1 MKMRLAITAF
11 CALVAGPA
19 LAEEP
24 KADDHVC
31 KVLGMVAGSIMEN
44 RQMGIPLSDMLE
56 VTPMPLLRQIVLLAY
71 EKPRYYSDEV
81 VREEIQDFRNEVEV
95 ACYKREMLQ

>member
-1 MKMRLAITAF
+1 MNTLRMAAL

-31 KVLGMVAGSIMEN
+31 KTLGIVAGQIMEN
-44 RQMGIPLSDMLE
+44 RQAGIPLSDMLE
-56 VTPMPLLRQIVLLAY
+56 VTPMPLLQQIVLLAY
-71 EKPRYYSDEV
+71 DNPRYYSDEV
-81 VREEIQDFRNEVEV
+81 VREEIQDFRNLIEV

>member
-1 MKMRLAITAF
+1 MSVLRMAAL

-81 VREEIQDFRNEVEV
+81 VREEIQDFRNDIEVE
-95 ACYKREMLQ
+95 CYRKEMSK

>member
-1 MKMRLAITAF
+1 MAAL

-31 KVLGMVAGSIMEN
+31 KVLGIVAGQIMDN
-44 RQMGIPLSDMLE
+44 RQAGIPLSDMLE
-56 VTPMPLLRQIVLLAY
+56 VTDLPILKEIVLLAY
-71 EKPRYYSDEV
+71 ESPRYYSDEV
-81 VREEIQDFRNEVEV
+81 VREEIQDFRNDVEVE
-95 ACYKREMLQ
+95 CYRKEMSK

>member
-1 MKMRLAITAF
+1 MNTLRMAAL

-44 RQMGIPLSDMLE
+44 RQLGIPLSDMLD

-81 VREEIQDFRNEVEV
+81 VREEIQDFRNDVEV
-95 ACYKREMLQ
+95 ACYRKEMSE

>member
-1 MKMRLAITAF
+1 MNTLRMAAL

-44 RQMGIPLSDMLE
+44 RQLGIPLSDMLD

-81 VREEIQDFRNEVEV
+81 VREEIQDFRNDIEVE
-95 ACYKREMLQ
+95 CYRKEMSK